1 MSIVKLNQQSGRVSI
16 DKFEVENPIIF
27 SFFDRLPAAER
38 DDALV
43 KAINIG
49 VLALMEDRL
58 SSFLA
63 KTSNHLGTE
72 LESLKMIFDMKQE
85 IFLRSAAKGLV
96 AEEEIAE
103 FLATFFKEQR
113 LADTVSLTGASQG
126 KLGKNKTGDIVC
138 EVDGKDD
145 KRIVIESKF
154 DKSLSLGDIG
164 SRDIFASGADTA
176 WSQLIEAQANR
187 DGKTAI
193 IVFDVASVSNS
204 VSKAVQN
211 VRFVPEI
218 GFCAIVDSRKG
229 DYTNLVIAYMLAR
242 DLIKNA
248 TRIEL
253 DKDFL
258 ALFINR
264 MIRDIGEVRQI
275 EKLVRNNIE
284 SNKKIL
290 EQLEKSMLTMEFTQ
304 EYLVKFLSDG
314 RLSKEDLLE
323 FYSGNQVRAKF
334 KEIDI
339 LD

>member
-1 MSIVKLNQQSGRVSI
+1 MPIVKLNQQSNRVGI
-16 DKFEVENPIIF
+16 DKFEVENPVVF
-27 SFFDRLPAAER
+27 GFFDKLPAAER
-38 DDALV
+38 DKALL
-43 KAINIG
+43 KALNIG

-85 IFLRSAAKGLV
+85 IFLRSAVKGLV

-103 FLATFFKEQR
+103 FLGNFFKEQR
-113 LADTVSLTGASQG
+113 LADTVSLTGATKG
-126 KLGKNKTGDIVC
+126 KLGNNKTGDIVC

-154 DKSLSLGDIG
+154 DKSLSLGEIG
-164 SRDIFASGADTA
+164 SRDVFASGADTA

-187 DGKTAI
+187 EGKTAI

-211 VRFVPEI
+211 VRFVPEF
-218 GFCAIVDSRKG
+218 GFCVIVDSGKG

-248 TRIEL
+248 TQIEL

-258 ALFINR
+258 ALFVNR
-264 MIRDIGEVRQI
+264 MIKDVGEVRQI
-275 EKLVRNNIE
+275 EKLVRSNIQN
-284 SNKKIL
+284 NKKIL
-290 EQLEKSMLTMEFTQ
+290 EQLEKSLLTLEFTQ
-304 EYLVKFLSDG
+304 EYLMKFLSDG
-314 RLSKEDLLE
+314 TLSKEDLLN
-323 FYSGNQVRAKF
+323 FYSGDQVRAKF
-334 KEIDI
+334 KEVDV
-339 LD
+339 LG

>member
-1 MSIVKLNQQSGRVSI
+1 MPIVKLNQQSKRLSFSS
-16 DKFEVENPIIF
+16 FEVENPVVF
-27 SFFDRLPAAER
+27 GFFDKLQASER
-38 DDALV
+38 DDAFF

-85 IFLRSAAKGLV
+85 IFLRSAAKGLI

-103 FLATFFKEQR
+103 FLGSFFKEQK
-113 LADTVSLTGASQG
+113 LADTVSLTGATKGS
-126 KLGKNKTGDIVC
+126 LGNNKTGDIVC
-138 EVDGKDD
+138 EIDGKDD

-154 DKSLSLGDIG
+154 DKSLSLGDIR
-164 SRDIFASGADTA
+164 SKDIFASGADTA

-187 DGKTAI
+187 NGKTAI
-193 IVFDVASVSNS
+193 IVFDIASVSNS

-211 VRFVPEI
+211 VRYVPQF
-218 GFCAIVDSRKG
+218 GFCVIVDSGKG
-229 DYTNLVIAYMLAR
+229 DYTNLIIAYMLAR
-242 DLIKNA
+242 DLVQHS
-248 TRIEL
+248 THVEL

-264 MIRDIGEVRQI
+264 ILKDLIEIRQI

-284 SNKKIL
+284 NNKKIL
-290 EQLEKSMLTMEFTQ
+290 EQLEKGMLAMEFTQ
-304 EYLVKFLSDG
+304 QYLTKFLTDG
-314 RLSKEDLLE
+314 TLTKQDLLQ
-323 FYSGNQVRAKF
+323 FYSGDEVRAKF
-334 KEIDI
+334 KDIDV
-339 LD
+339 LR